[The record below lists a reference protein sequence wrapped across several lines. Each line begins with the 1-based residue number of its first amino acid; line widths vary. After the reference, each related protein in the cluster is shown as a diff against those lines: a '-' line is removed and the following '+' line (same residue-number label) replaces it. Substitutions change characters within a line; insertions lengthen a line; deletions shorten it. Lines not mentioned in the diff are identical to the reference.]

1 MVWGL
6 NPRKTCDSSTKTQKV
21 EKLASRQ
28 SMVLGVNSHLGS
40 TMSIQGKGL
49 LLVDLL
55 QRKGKEEASLL
66 DPEGALVN
74 NWTVERP
81 S

>member
-1 MVWGL
+1 
-6 NPRKTCDSSTKTQKV
+6 
-21 EKLASRQ
+21 
-28 SMVLGVNSHLGS
+28 MVLGVNSHLGS